1 MGQQKEE
8 IRIYVACLAAYNNG
22 ILHGV
27 WIDATQDLHDIWTE
41 IREMLR
47 ASPEVD
53 AEEHAIHDYEGF
65 GSLRLS
71 EYEGLEGVCEKA
83 AFIEE
88 HGKLGATVAEYY
100 GGDIEEAKRALEE
113 HYAGQYRSLA
123 EFAEELT
130 EQTGT
135 EIPQNLVHY
144 IDYEAM
150 GRDMAI
156 NDVLAIETRLDEV
169 HVFWSH

>member
-27 WIDATQDLHDIWTE
+27 WIDATQDVHDIWTE
-41 IREMLR
+41 IRAMLR

-65 GSLRLS
+65 GSLRLRVH
-71 EYEGLEGVCEKA
+71 EGLEGVCDKA

-88 HGKLGATVAEYY
+88 HGELGAAVAEYY
-100 GGDIEEAKRALEE
+100 GGDIEEAKRALEK
-113 HYAGQYRSLA
+113 HYTGQYRSLA
-123 EFAEELT
+123 EFAEEMT
-130 EQTGT
+130 EEAGT
-135 EIPQNLVHY
+135 EIPQNLAHY

-156 NDVLAIETRLDEV
+156 NDVLAIETRFDEV
-169 HVFWSH
+169 HVFWSR